1 MQLSIIIVSYNVK
14 YFVEQCLLS
23 IYRSEGIPPDE
34 FEVLVIDNFS
44 ADHSVPY
51 LRQQFPAADYPQLHL
66 IANKRNVG
74 FGKANNQALKQAKG
88 KYILFLN
95 PDTLLTEHT
104 LADVLRF
111 AETKPDLV
119 ALGAHM
125 LQTNGHFALESRRGM
140 PTPWVSF
147 CRMSGLGTLFPHS
160 RLFGRYY
167 LSFLPIGQPHAID
180 IVSGAFMMVPHRA
193 LQQNGGFDEDFFMY
207 GEDIDLSYR
216 LLQQG
221 LQNYYCPT
229 LMLHYKGE
237 STKKNTY
244 RYVHVFYQ
252 AMLLFFNKHFKHY
265 GPLLSLPVQLAI
277 LLRGLL
283 ALAAQQRLS
292 ILRFLHPRRSQTPGR
307 MLYLG
312 HATQQIQQIAT
323 AYGLDIDCRKPDTQT
338 AHPDFLTDM
347 PDLGKYQHVVY
358 DMHDFAFDTMLR
370 QFSRKRN
377 KQTHIGTFNPNT
389 GILITGSQTYTLFP
403 VS

>member
-1 MQLSIIIVSYNVK
+1 MQLSIIIVNYNVK

-23 IYRSEGIPPDE
+23 IYRSQGIPLGE
-34 FEVLVIDNFS
+34 LEVFVVDNFS

-51 LRQQFPAADYPQLHL
+51 LRQQFPAAAYPQLHL

-104 LADVLRF
+104 LADVMHF
-111 AETKPDLV
+111 ADTKPDLG
-119 ALGAHM
+119 ALGARM
-125 LQTNGHFALESRRGM
+125 LQTNGSFALESRRGM

-167 LSFLPIGQPHAID
+167 LRFLPIEQPHAID

-193 LQQNGGFDEDFFMY
+193 LDQNGGFDEDFFMY

-265 GPLLSLPVQLAI
+265 GLLLSLPVQIAI

-283 ALAAQQRLS
+283 ALAAQQRRF

-312 HATQQIQQIAT
+312 QAAEQVLQIAS
-323 AYGLDIDCRKPDTQT
+323 AYGLDIDCRQPDGQT
-338 AHPDFLTDM
+338 AQPDFLTDM
-347 PDLGKYQHVVY
+347 ADLGMYQHVVY
-358 DMHDFAFDTMLR
+358 DMQDFSFDTMLR

-377 KQTHIGTFNPNT
+377 KQTHIGTFNPHT

>member
-1 MQLSIIIVSYNVK
+1 M
-14 YFVEQCLLS
+14 
-23 IYRSEGIPPDE
+23 
-34 FEVLVIDNFS
+34 
-44 ADHSVPY
+44 
-51 LRQQFPAADYPQLHL
+51 LH
-66 IANKRNVG
+66 
-74 FGKANNQALKQAKG
+74 
-88 KYILFLN
+88 
-95 PDTLLTEHT
+95 
-104 LADVLRF
+104 
-111 AETKPDLV
+111 
-119 ALGAHM
+119 
-125 LQTNGHFALESRRGM
+125 TNGRFALESRRGL

-147 CRMSGLGTLFPHS
+147 CRLSGLTTLFPRS
-160 RLFGRYY
+160 RRFGRYY
-167 LSFLPIGQPHAID
+167 MQYLPIDRPAPIE
-180 IVSGAFMMVPHRA
+180 INSGAFMLLRREAA
-193 LQQNGGFDEDFFMY
+193 LETKGFDETFFMY
-207 GEDIDLSYR
+207 GEDIDLSFR
-216 LLQQG
+216 LLKMG
-221 LQNYYCPT
+221 YQNYYHPT
-229 LMLHYKGE
+229 PILHYKGE

>member
-66 IANKRNVG
+66 IANNRNVG

-111 AETKPDLV
+111 AETKADLG

-237 STKKNTY
+237 ST
-244 RYVHVFYQ
+244 
-252 AMLLFFNKHFKHY
+252 
-265 GPLLSLPVQLAI
+265 
-277 LLRGLL
+277 
-283 ALAAQQRLS
+283 
-292 ILRFLHPRRSQTPGR
+292 
-307 MLYLG
+307 
-312 HATQQIQQIAT
+312 
-323 AYGLDIDCRKPDTQT
+323 
-338 AHPDFLTDM
+338 
-347 PDLGKYQHVVY
+347 
-358 DMHDFAFDTMLR
+358 
-370 QFSRKRN
+370 
-377 KQTHIGTFNPNT
+377 
-389 GILITGSQTYTLFP
+389 
-403 VS
+403 